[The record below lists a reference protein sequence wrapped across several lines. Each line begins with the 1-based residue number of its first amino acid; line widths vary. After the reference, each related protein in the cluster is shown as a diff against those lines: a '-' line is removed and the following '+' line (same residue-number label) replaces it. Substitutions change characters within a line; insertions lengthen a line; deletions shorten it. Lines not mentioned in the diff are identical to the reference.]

1 MTDTLMTNKNTLQ
14 IIPLG
19 GIGEI
24 GKNMTAIRCQD
35 QIIVIDCG
43 LAFPSADQL
52 GVDLVIPDISYL
64 LEHKEM
70 VQGIILTHGHEDHI
84 GA

>member
-1 MTDTLMTNKNTLQ
+1 MTTHNTDTLQ

-24 GKNMTAIRCQD
+24 GKNMTAVRCGD

-43 LAFPSADQL
+43 LSFPSTEQL

-64 LEHKEM
+64 IEHKDL
-70 VQGIILTHGHEDHI
+70 VHVIPGKSVLLLTVI
-84 GA
+84 